1 MNVHFSYTYPALSN
15 QNSQRYLILIACQ
28 NNKRTINL
36 KRIQYQPVLFVFN
49 LLQEAKIK
57 LTEWESGTES
67 RDLFGA
73 YCIEIQKYFDVSNSF
88 GQVRIAHLLRQ
99 LLLSRFPAII
109 AESRAAV
116 EKSHAAVRK
125 SHVAVR
131 KSRVAVKESH
141 VAVEKSRVA
150 VRKSHVAVKKSHAA
164 AKKSRVAV
172 EESHAADEKKY
183 RSLCVLLEV
192 YKTGPKIPYSDYALY
207 LFIGIVSVLC
217 QLYFCKS
224 NFLLYMIKLLVYDW
238 NFYFNVFSS
247 YFVSYRSL
255 LCCITKSFLAWCPEC
270 WF

>member
-1 MNVHFSYTYPALSN
+1 MF
-15 QNSQRYLILIACQ
+15 
-28 NNKRTINL
+28 
-36 KRIQYQPVLFVFN
+36 
-49 LLQEAKIK
+49 
-57 LTEWESGTES
+57 
-67 RDLFGA
+67 DA
-73 YCIEIQKYFDVSNSF
+73 YHIEIQKYFDVSNSF

-270 WF
+270 

>member
-1 MNVHFSYTYPALSN
+1 M
-15 QNSQRYLILIACQ
+15 
-28 NNKRTINL
+28 
-36 KRIQYQPVLFVFN
+36 
-49 LLQEAKIK
+49 
-57 LTEWESGTES
+57 
-67 RDLFGA
+67 FGA

-131 KSRVAVKESH
+131 KSRVAVR
-141 VAVEKSRVA
+141 KSRVA
-150 VRKSHVAVKKSHAA
+150 VRKSHAAVKKSHVAVEKSHVAVGKSRVAVKKSHAA
-164 AKKSRVAV
+164 VEESHVAVKKSRMAV

-270 WF
+270 

>member
-67 RDLFGA
+67 RDLFGT

-116 EKSHAAVRK
+116 EK
-125 SHVAVR
+125 
-131 KSRVAVKESH
+131 
-141 VAVEKSRVA
+141 
-150 VRKSHVAVKKSHAA
+150 
-164 AKKSRVAV
+164 
-172 EESHAADEKKY
+172 SHAADEKKY

>member
-1 MNVHFSYTYPALSN
+1 MHKHFAVKLFTLLHYFYILS
-15 QNSQRYLILIACQ
+15 
-28 NNKRTINL
+28 
-36 KRIQYQPVLFVFN
+36 VFN
-49 LLQEAKIK
+49 RYFHHQNKQICPSFYKYISTHLKINHLCK
-57 LTEWESGTES
+57 YS
-67 RDLFGA
+67 RMV
-73 YCIEIQKYFDVSNSF
+73 KVK
-88 GQVRIAHLLRQ
+88 
-99 LLLSRFPAII
+99 
-109 AESRAAV
+109 SRAAV
-116 EKSHAAVRK
+116 KKSHAAV
-125 SHVAVR
+125 
-131 KSRVAVKESH
+131 E
-141 VAVEKSRVA
+141 E
-150 VRKSHVAVKKSHAA
+150 SHVAVKKS
-164 AKKSRVAV
+164 RMAV

-270 WF
+270 